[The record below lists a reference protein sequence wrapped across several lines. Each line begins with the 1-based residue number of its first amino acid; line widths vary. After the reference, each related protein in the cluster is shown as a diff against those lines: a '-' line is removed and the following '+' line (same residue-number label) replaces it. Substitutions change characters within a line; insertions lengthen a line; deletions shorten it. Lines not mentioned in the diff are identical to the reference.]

1 MSCFQVL
8 REGLPDRETII
19 IILIRTCPTLFA
31 KKNAFDSHLKVN
43 DVERDIYP
51 KEDKGMSEIVIRH
64 AETRD
69 YEAIRQIHAQ
79 PEVYCNTLQV
89 PHPSE
94 QMWLERLTAR
104 PGIKQLVACI
114 DGIVVGHLTID
125 VQQRPRRS
133 HVADFGICVD
143 SRWKNRGVASA
154 LMREMIEMC
163 DNWLRVDRIEL
174 TVFVDNAPAIKVYKK
189 YGFEIEGT
197 GKKYALRNG
206 EYVDAYYMAR
216 VK

>member
-31 KKNAFDSHLKVN
+31 KNAFDSHLKVN

-89 PHPSE
+89 PHPSDH
-94 QMWLERLTAR
+94 MWQERLADRPASSNSSPVLMETSWAISPLTCNSAHAAVMLPILVSVSTLVGRTA
-104 PGIKQLVACI
+104 
-114 DGIVVGHLTID
+114 
-125 VQQRPRRS
+125 
-133 HVADFGICVD
+133 
-143 SRWKNRGVASA
+143 ASP
-154 LMREMIEMC
+154 
-163 DNWLRVDRIEL
+163 
-174 TVFVDNAPAIKVYKK
+174 AP
-189 YGFEIEGT
+189 
-197 GKKYALRNG
+197 
-206 EYVDAYYMAR
+206 
-216 VK
+216 

>member
-1 MSCFQVL
+1 
-8 REGLPDRETII
+8 
-19 IILIRTCPTLFA
+19 
-31 KKNAFDSHLKVN
+31 
-43 DVERDIYP
+43 
-51 KEDKGMSEIVIRH
+51 MSEIVIRH

-79 PEVYCNTLQV
+79 PEVYWQ
-89 PHPSE
+89 
-94 QMWLERLTAR
+94 ERLADR

-114 DGIVVGHLTID
+114 DGDVVGHLTID

>member
-1 MSCFQVL
+1 
-8 REGLPDRETII
+8 
-19 IILIRTCPTLFA
+19 
-31 KKNAFDSHLKVN
+31 
-43 DVERDIYP
+43 
-51 KEDKGMSEIVIRH
+51 MSEIVIRH

-79 PEVYCNTLQV
+79 PEVYYNTLQV

-94 QMWLERLTAR
+94 QM
-104 PGIKQLVACI
+104 
-114 DGIVVGHLTID
+114 
-125 VQQRPRRS
+125 QQRPRRS

>member
-1 MSCFQVL
+1 
-8 REGLPDRETII
+8 
-19 IILIRTCPTLFA
+19 
-31 KKNAFDSHLKVN
+31 
-43 DVERDIYP
+43 
-51 KEDKGMSEIVIRH
+51 MSEIVIRH

-89 PHPSE
+89 P
-94 QMWLERLTAR
+94 
-104 PGIKQLVACI
+104 
-114 DGIVVGHLTID
+114 
-125 VQQRPRRS
+125 
-133 HVADFGICVD
+133 
-143 SRWKNRGVASA
+143 RWKNRGVASA

>member
-1 MSCFQVL
+1 
-8 REGLPDRETII
+8 
-19 IILIRTCPTLFA
+19 
-31 KKNAFDSHLKVN
+31 
-43 DVERDIYP
+43 
-51 KEDKGMSEIVIRH
+51 MSEIVIRH

-69 YEAIRQIHAQ
+69 HEAIRQIHAQ
-79 PEVYCNTLQV
+79 PEVYYNTLQV

-104 PGIKQLVACI
+104 PGIKQLVAC
-114 DGIVVGHLTID
+114 
-125 VQQRPRRS
+125 
-133 HVADFGICVD
+133 
-143 SRWKNRGVASA
+143 RWKNRGVASA

-189 YGFEIEGT
+189 FGFEIEGT